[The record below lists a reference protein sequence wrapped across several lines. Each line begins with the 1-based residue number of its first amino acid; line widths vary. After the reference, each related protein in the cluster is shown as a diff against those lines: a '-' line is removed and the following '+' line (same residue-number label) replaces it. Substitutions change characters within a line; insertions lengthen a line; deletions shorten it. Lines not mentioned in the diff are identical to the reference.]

1 MNLIVSDF
9 DGTFFDDNYEKNI
22 EFINSC
28 RDKNNFVIAT
38 GRNFNYLKT
47 DLKIKCD
54 YYICNDGGYILDSKE
69 NIIYKNI
76 IEPKTVNEI
85 YSRILKLNYKEYYFD
100 NIISATSRPTDNI
113 DKIFIRLEGLNNI
126 KENIKYLIDGLD
138 DIYAYK
144 STNWINI
151 MSINSNKDKAIDYLV
166 EHNNFD
172 NVYVIGNDVNDY
184 AMIKR
189 YNGYLITNK
198 SNNDFNCVNSF
209 MDLKNIIEN
218 D

>member
-47 DLKIKCD
+47 DLKTECD

-69 NIIYKNI
+69 NVIYKNI
-76 IEPKTVNEI
+76 IDSEIVNEI

-100 NIISATSRPTDNI
+100 NITSATKVPTDNI
-113 DKIFIRLEGLNNI
+113 DKIFIKLEDLN
-126 KENIKYLIDGLD
+126 KVDDDIKYLLDGLD
-138 DIYAYK
+138 DVYAYQ
-144 STNWINI
+144 SLHWINI
-151 MSINSNKDKAIDYLV
+151 MSVNSNKDKAIDYLA
-166 EHNNFD
+166 EHNEFN
-172 NVYVIGNDVNDY
+172 NIYVIGNDINDY
-184 AMIKR
+184 DMIKK
-189 YNGYLITNK
+189 YNGYLITDNPNK
-198 SNNDFNCVNSF
+198 EFNCINSF